1 MCLAR
6 TWRYPRKIFSNFYS
20 RAAPLIV
27 KLCLR
32 SWFKHPRELIPEWQ
46 WCLLRPFFTSR
57 VSVEHEEH
65 VLSLPM
71 LMSQSV
77 GHHHASDVNAVIR
90 LVWDAPRLDWNVSES
105 RRLQWGEEWNK
116 RSQDGQFWALIV
128 ERIPTKADIALFT
141 LICCAADKHD
151 IISLLLLL
159 Y

>member
-6 TWRYPRKIFSNFYS
+6 TWRYPRKIFSNVYS
-20 RAAPLIV
+20 RAAPIIV
-27 KLCLR
+27 KLRLR
-32 SWFKHPRELIPEWQ
+32 SWFKHPC
-46 WCLLRPFFTSR
+46 CLLRLFFTSR

-71 LMSQSV
+71 LMNQSV
-77 GHHHASDVNAVIR
+77 GHHHASDVNTVIR
-90 LVWDAPRLDWNVSES
+90 LVWDAPRLDWNVGES
-105 RRLQWGEEWNK
+105 RRLQWVEEWNK